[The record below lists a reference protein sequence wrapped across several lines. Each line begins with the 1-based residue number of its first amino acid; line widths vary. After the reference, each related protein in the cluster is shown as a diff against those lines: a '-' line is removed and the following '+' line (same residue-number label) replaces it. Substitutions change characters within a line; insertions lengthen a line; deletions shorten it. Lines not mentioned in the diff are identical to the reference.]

1 MIISAIVRSGAFLLF
16 TNHGSLGHRVE
27 ILKSRYFKPFSGIVL
42 REAMKRNCIKFD
54 VLIDP
59 CVGSGHFIA
68 YAVDVITICFNS
80 RRQHLD
86 LFPRTGI
93 LRRQGRMHRKVKRMK
108 RI

>member
-1 MIISAIVRSGAFLLF
+1 MTISATIRSGAFPLLA
-16 TNHGSLGHRVE
+16 NHGASCSGAETLG
-27 ILKSRYFKPFSGIVL
+27 SCYFKPFRGIVL
-42 REAMKRNCIKFD
+42 REATKRHCIKVD